1 MILPTGL
8 KSSDKSNDD
17 DILDFSLVI
26 GAKSEIAAVAMN
38 MSEEGV
44 SISISSLIKLLD
56 SASIT
61 LNALGR

>member
-38 MSEEGV
+38 MSEEEV
-44 SISISSLIKLLD
+44 SISIFSLIKLLD

>member
-17 DILDFSLVI
+17 DILDSSLVI

-44 SISISSLIKLLD
+44 SKSISSLIKLLD

>member
-17 DILDFSLVI
+17 DILDSSLVI

-44 SISISSLIKLLD
+44 SRSISSLIKLLD

>member
-8 KSSDKSNDD
+8 KSSDKSNEE
-17 DILDFSLVI
+17 DILDSSLLI

-44 SISISSLIKLLD
+44 SRSISSLIKLLD

>member
-17 DILDFSLVI
+17 DILDSSLVI